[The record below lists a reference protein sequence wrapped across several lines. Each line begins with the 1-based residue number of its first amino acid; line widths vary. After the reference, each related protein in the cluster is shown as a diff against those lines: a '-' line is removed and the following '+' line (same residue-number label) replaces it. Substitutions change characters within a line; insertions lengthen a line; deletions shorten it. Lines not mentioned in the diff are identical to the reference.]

1 MNQEAERFGD
11 AVAAYLE
18 PHVGVLKDYKWKMAK
33 GVPNEAQKLGLIA
46 IDKEGGMAA
55 TNALRSDVARKAR
68 EIHLHAGNMRQS
80 QMAELCHF
88 VIRKWGALGSNGDD
102 TIEAYAREYTSATI
116 PDLSAIRSLEELR
129 VQANCNFPFKG
140 IASWSKWLNF
150 VWPEWALIYD
160 ARIAFALNAIH
171 VMKGVDARAF
181 PVPPGRDK
189 LLSTLD
195 SQTLAALGYLAKQRK
210 HIPDVRNGEY
220 VDTLAD
226 WLKSGTIAE
235 GDAYEFYLKVMVRV
249 QDVIGRVN
257 FPALVDVE
265 MLLFY
270 LSNRQ
275 LVHDLLSLMSD
286 STQREQSAQLA

>member
-1 MNQEAERFGD
+1 MNQEAKRFGD
-11 AVAAYLE
+11 AVAAYLD
-18 PHVGVLKDYKWKMAK
+18 PHVGVLKDYKWKMGK
-33 GVPNEAQKLGLIA
+33 GVPKEAAKLGLIA
-46 IDKEGGMAA
+46 IDKEGGVAA

-68 EIHLHAGNMRQS
+68 EVHLLAGNTRQFK
-80 QMAELCHF
+80 MNELCKF
-88 VIRKWGALGSNGDD
+88 VICQWGALGSNGDD
-102 TIEAYAREYTSATI
+102 TIEAYARVYTNAAI
-116 PDLSAIRSLEELR
+116 PDLSAICSLQELR

-195 SQTLAALGYLAKQRK
+195 SQTLAALSYLKRQRK
-210 HIPDVRNGEY
+210 HIPDVPNGEY
-220 VDTLAD
+220 VNTLAD

-235 GDAYEFYLKVMVRV
+235 GDAYEFYLMVMRRV
-249 QDVIGRVN
+249 QDVIGRVS
-257 FPALVDVE
+257 FPAFVDVE

-275 LVHDLLSLMSD
+275 LVHDLLLLMSD
-286 STQREQSAQLA
+286 SIRRA

>member
-1 MNQEAERFGD
+1 MNQEEKRFGD

-18 PHVGVLKDYKWKMAK
+18 PHVGILKEYKWKMGK
-33 GVPNEAQKLGLIA
+33 GVPKEAAKLGLITVN
-46 IDKEGGMAA
+46 KEGGVAA

-68 EIHLHAGNMRQS
+68 EVHLLAGNTRQLK
-80 QMAELCHF
+80 MNELCKF
-88 VIRKWGALGSNGDD
+88 VICQWGGLGSNQDD
-102 TIEAYAREYTSATI
+102 TIEAYARLYTNAAI
-116 PDLSAIRSLEELR
+116 PDLSAICSLHELR
-129 VQANCNFPFKG
+129 VQSNCNFPFKG

-150 VWPEWALIYD
+150 VWSEWALIYD

-195 SQTLAALGYLAKQRK
+195 SQTLAALSYLKRQRK
-210 HIPDVRNGEY
+210 HIPDVQNGEY
-220 VDTLAD
+220 VNALAD

-235 GDAYEFYLKVMVRV
+235 GDAYEFYLMVMRRV
-249 QDVIGRVN
+249 QDVIGRAS
-257 FPALVDVE
+257 FPAFVDVE
-265 MLLFY
+265 MLLFH

-275 LVHDLLSLMSD
+275 IVQDFLLLMSD
-286 STQREQSAQLA
+286 SIRRV